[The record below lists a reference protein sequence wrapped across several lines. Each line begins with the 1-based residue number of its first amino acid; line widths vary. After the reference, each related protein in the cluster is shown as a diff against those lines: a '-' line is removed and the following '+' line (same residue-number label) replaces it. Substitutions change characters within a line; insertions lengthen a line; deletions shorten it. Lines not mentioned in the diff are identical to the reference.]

1 VKGTGI
7 AQATTR
13 IGLERL
19 LENKPR
25 TIGEEYR
32 LQEQVLQT
40 GIPVEEATLPRAVA
54 ILKSTSSLKPIC
66 VLQDAHVVC
75 RRRKRRDA
83 MTVNVWPP
91 SPKEPARDLS
101 PHGHSRSKHDKKDKH
116 RSKDKDKKRSKHRS
130 RSEDRHRKKHEE
142 DDRKRYD
149 SDRKR
154 KRRRSRSTSPSE
166 TETDSSE
173 DRRRRKRRERERDRD
188 RDYERDDRKS
198 RSKSHDARDSRPLEM
213 EEDEDAW
220 VEKPATSM
228 APPPVPVQTSASN
241 QVATIANED
250 MYDDD
255 EDSDME
261 EVGPQLPIRT
271 KEKIDERSYGGA
283 LLRGE
288 GSAMAAFL
296 QADPHTRIPRR
307 GEIGEPP
314 FFSYPNEILIR

>member
-1 VKGTGI
+1 
-7 AQATTR
+7 
-13 IGLERL
+13 
-19 LENKPR
+19 
-25 TIGEEYR
+25 
-32 LQEQVLQT
+32 
-40 GIPVEEATLPRAVA
+40 
-54 ILKSTSSLKPIC
+54 
-66 VLQDAHVVC
+66 
-75 RRRKRRDA
+75 

-91 SPKEPARDLS
+91 SPKEPTRDLS
-101 PHGHSRSKHDKKDKH
+101 PHGHSRSKKDKH

-130 RSEDRHRKKHEE
+130 RSEDRYRKKHDVD

-154 KRRRSRSTSPSE
+154 KRRRSRSTSPSNSD
-166 TETDSSE
+166 TDSSE
-173 DRRRRKRRERERDRD
+173 DRRRDRKKREKERDRD
-188 RDYERDDRKS
+188 RDYARKS
-198 RSKSHDARDSRPLEM
+198 RSKSHDAWDSRPL

-228 APPPVPVQTSASN
+228 APPPVPVQTSVTN
-241 QVATIANED
+241 QVAPTANENMD
-250 MYDDD
+250 YDD

-261 EVGPQLPIRT
+261 EVGPQLPMRA

-307 GEIGEPP
+307 GEIGQPL
-314 FFSYPNEILIR
+314 FFHLLTPITDFIK